1 MRAVTSIIIVLFL
14 VFLSFSA
21 CKHKVKILP
30 NNEIY
35 TCKVHVHVSDDHPA
49 KCPLD
54 GSDIIKTKITEEQL
68 QMLKRCTYQKAKE

>member
-54 GSDIIKTKITEEQL
+54 DSDITKTKITEEPAPDA
-68 QMLKRCTYQKAKE
+68 KRWRLSKS